1 MDKKKFAMTY
11 DRVLELGYVFQSM
24 FVDDKSEF
32 EAFSSG
38 FADPFADDFL
48 SELKAADLLPTYL
61 DDLNHQTYLT
71 AVLNKKL
78 VEAAEFYSRFL
89 KYVKLAWGNS
99 ASELDVFRRDEFNRK
114 RNQALSM
121 AHILAASYRTA
132 SEPEYK
138 PDLIAAGFLESD
150 ITRLQTLSTEL
161 DEAFSERNRFINASA
176 TRAQARIDAFNKFWD
191 RMTLIS
197 KTAKLIFADSPGIV
211 RTYRLYD
218 KRKKKKEEG
227 D

>member
-1 MDKKKFAMTY
+1 MEKKKFAMTY
-11 DRVLELGYVFQSM
+11 DRVLQLGYVFHSQ
-24 FVDDKSEF
+24 FVKDKAEF

-38 FADPFADDFL
+38 FSDPFADDFL
-48 SELKAADLLPTYL
+48 SELKAADELPTFL
-61 DDLNHQTYLT
+61 DDLDEQSFLT
-71 AVLNKKL
+71 SVLNEKL
-78 VEAAEFYSRFL
+78 AEAAAFYSRFL
-89 KYVKLAWGNS
+89 KYVKLAWGDS
-99 ASELDVFRRDEFNRK
+99 SPKLKVFWRNEFNRK
-114 RNQALSM
+114 RNQPLSM
-121 AHILAASYRTA
+121 AHILDSAYQTA

-138 PDLIAAGFLESD
+138 ASLIAAGFLESD
-150 ITRLQTLSTEL
+150 ILGLMTLS
-161 DEAFSERNRFINASA
+161 DEIGAALLERDSFIDDSSG
-176 TRAQARIDAFNKFWD
+176 RAQERIEAFNKFWD